1 MTRKLIFTILLG
13 VALSFSTNLK
23 AQDCTPDT
31 LTEPGI
37 SPEMLPFGQLNE
49 TYSETISVLLF
60 PDTVVIQA
68 GNPVQVKIDSMVMLE
83 VNGLPQGLAYKC
95 KDDNQTFLPMTPSCM
110 SVYGTPTESGV
121 FPLEIPIMTY
131 GKVLGFVPI
140 NQGDTIRD
148 YVITVMGGTNQV
160 VKINPSEINIFPN
173 PATTE
178 LSIMCE
184 TQPIVFN
191 AKGQF
196 MELKW
201 ESSRGVYRTNIQHLT
216 TGIYTV
222 ISEGKTKRFIKQ

>member
-1 MTRKLIFTILLG
+1 MTRKLIFTILFG
-13 VALSFSTNLK
+13 VTLSFSTNLK

-148 YVITVMGGTNQV
+148 YVITITGGTNQL

-173 PATTE
+173 PATAD
-178 LSIMCE
+178 LSIMCK
-184 TQPIVFN
+184 TQPLVVN

-201 ESSRGVYRTNIQHLT
+201 ESNRGVYSTNIQHLT
-216 TGIYTV
+216 SGIYTV
-222 ISEGKTKRFIKQ
+222 ISGGKTKRFIKQ